1 MKRSWADDDDEN
13 VDEVGTPT
21 VLSVDT
27 AINKSTFSDKYNE
40 RGQNITSQSRRQEL
54 EPWVTVE
61 SKCPAYNFK
70 LGI

>member
-13 VDEVGTPT
+13 VDAVGTPS
-21 VLSVDT
+21 VLSVVV
-27 AINKSTFSDKYNE
+27 INKSTHSDKYNE

-61 SKCPAYNFK
+61 SKCPSSKF
-70 LGI
+70 GI